1 VVIAAVDGIKETAEA
16 FIVPPVIRDNID
28 AKDII
33 DDNDT
38 NVVFIRSE

>member
-1 VVIAAVDGIKETAEA
+1 MVVAAVDIKETAEA